1 VPEKHRSRRG
11 HEEQEEHV
19 NHEAWVI
26 PYADMLTLLMGLFL
40 VLWSMSTTDLAKLE
54 KLSQSLREGFGVASP
69 ANDAAASAIDT
80 GSNGLLAAEAGPDLG
95 VERRSDP
102 VQVDRAFDALDRE
115 RAHEQALD
123 AANRELDDIEARITQ
138 SAADAGV
145 AESIGL
151 RREER
156 GLVVTVVTD
165 EVLFAPG
172 AADLAAGGR
181 IVLDALVPALQ
192 GFDNPL
198 AIEGH
203 TDDRPIATDR
213 FPSNWELS
221 TARATSVLRYL
232 AEAHGF
238 AGGRLTASGYG
249 AERPIGDNTI
259 DAGRAA
265 NRRVE
270 LVVLADVPLGPS
282 GPAERTGEGP
292 SGPAERMTEEETDG

>member
-11 HEEQEEHV
+11 HEEHEEHV

-40 VLWSMSTTDLAKLE
+40 VLWSMSTTDLEKLE
-54 KLSQSLREGFGVASP
+54 QLRESLAEGFGVSSP
-69 ANDAAASAIDT
+69 AHDAAPSVIES
-80 GSNGLLAAEAGPDLG
+80 GSNGLLAADAGPDLG

-102 VQVDRAFDALDRE
+102 VQVDRAFEALDRQQ
-115 RAHEQALD
+115 AHEQAVK
-123 AANRELDDIEARITQ
+123 AANRELDDIEAMITE
-138 SAADAGV
+138 SAEAAGV
-145 AESIGL
+145 ASSIGM

-172 AADLAAGGR
+172 SADLEARGR
-181 IVLDALVPALQ
+181 AVLGALVPALRR
-192 GFDNPL
+192 FDNPL

-203 TDDRPIATDR
+203 TDDRPISTSR

-221 TARATSVLRYL
+221 TSRATSVLRYL
-232 AEAHGF
+232 EEAHGF
-238 AGGRLTASGYG
+238 RGSRLTAAGYG
-249 AERPIGDNTI
+249 AERPIGDNTTS
-259 DAGRAA
+259 DGRTA

-270 LVVLADVPLGPS
+270 LVVLADVPL
-282 GPAERTGEGP
+282 
-292 SGPAERMTEEETDG
+292 EETDG

>member
-1 VPEKHRSRRG
+1 VPEKRARRRV
-11 HEEQEEHV
+11 HDEDEEHA

-40 VLWSMSTTDLAKLE
+40 VLWSMSTTDLE
-54 KLSQSLREGFGVASP
+54 KLQALRESLAESFGVSSP
-69 ANDAAASAIDT
+69 SGDAASSVIEGGAGGVLDSA
-80 GSNGLLAAEAGPDLG
+80 AAPDLG
-95 VERRSDP
+95 VERRADP

-115 RAHEQALD
+115 EAHRAAVEAASSELDSVESMIEQA
-123 AANRELDDIEARITQ
+123 A
-138 SAADAGV
+138 SAAGV
-145 AESIGL
+145 SSSIGL

-172 AADLAAGGR
+172 SADLAPGGR
-181 IVLDALVPALQ
+181 TVLDALVPALRR
-192 GFDNPL
+192 FDNPL

-203 TDDRPIATDR
+203 TDDRPISTSR

-232 AEAHGF
+232 VEAHGF
-238 AGGRLTASGYG
+238 AGVRLTAAGYG
-249 AERPIGDNTI
+249 AERPIGDNAT

-270 LVVLADVPLGPS
+270 LVVLADIPI
-282 GPAERTGEGP
+282 
-292 SGPAERMTEEETDG
+292 EEHDG

>member
-1 VPEKHRSRRG
+1 VPDKRHARRN
-11 HEEQEEHV
+11 HEEHEDHV

-40 VLWSMSTTDLAKLE
+40 VLWSMSTTDLKKME
-54 KLSQSLREGFGVASP
+54 QLSQSLAEGFGVSSSSDDGASV
-69 ANDAAASAIDT
+69 IEG
-80 GSNGLLAAEAGPDLG
+80 GSDGLLDPSSGPDLG
-95 VERRSDP
+95 AARASDP
-102 VQVDRAFDALDRE
+102 VQVDRAFAALDAQQ
-115 RAHEQALD
+115 AHEQAV
-123 AANRELDDIEARITQ
+123 AAASQELDDIEAMISE
-138 SAADAGV
+138 SAAAAGV
-145 AESIGL
+145 SDSIGM

-172 AADLAAGGR
+172 SALLESEGR
-181 IVLDALVPALQ
+181 AVLDALVPALR
-192 GFDNPL
+192 GFDNAL

-203 TDDRPIATDR
+203 TDDRPIATSQ

-232 AEAHGF
+232 AEMHGF

-259 DAGRAA
+259 DAGRTA

-270 LVVLADVPLGPS
+270 LVVLADTPLEP
-282 GPAERTGEGP
+282 TGD
-292 SGPAERMTEEETDG
+292 SDG

>member
-1 VPEKHRSRRG
+1 
-11 HEEQEEHV
+11 
-19 NHEAWVI
+19 
-26 PYADMLTLLMGLFL
+26 MLTLLMGLFL

-54 KLSQSLREGFGVASP
+54 QLRESLAEGFGVDSP
-69 ANDAAASAIDT
+69 ADDAAPSVIDT
-80 GSNGLLAAEAGPDLG
+80 GSNGLLGSDAGPDLG

-115 RAHEQALD
+115 KAHEQAVD
-123 AANRELDDIEARITQ
+123 AANRELDDIEAMITE
-138 SAADAGV
+138 SAAAAGV
-145 AESIGL
+145 AESIGM

-172 AADLAAGGR
+172 SADLAAGGR
-181 IVLDALVPALQ
+181 TVLDALVPALRS
-192 GFDNPL
+192 FDNPL

-203 TDDRPIATDR
+203 TDDRPISTSR

-232 AEAHGF
+232 AETHGF
-238 AGGRLTASGYG
+238 AGVRLTAAGYG
-249 AERPIGDNTI
+249 AERPIGDNST

-270 LVVLADVPLGPS
+270 LVVLADVPL
-282 GPAERTGEGP
+282 
-292 SGPAERMTEEETDG
+292 EETDG

>member
-1 VPEKHRSRRG
+1 VPDKHRSRRG
-11 HEEQEEHV
+11 HEDHEEHV

-54 KLSQSLREGFGVASP
+54 KLSQSLREGFGVDSP
-69 ANDAAASAIDT
+69 ADDAAPSVIDT
-80 GSNGLLAAEAGPDLG
+80 GSNGLLGAEAGPDLG
-95 VERRSDP
+95 AERRSDP

-115 RAHEQALD
+115 RAHEQAVQ
-123 AANRELDDIEARITQ
+123 AANRELDDIEAMINE
-138 SAADAGV
+138 SAAAAGV
-145 AESIGL
+145 TESIGL
-151 RREER
+151 RRESR

-172 AADLAAGGR
+172 SAELATGGR
-181 IVLDALVPALQ
+181 TVLDALVPALQ
-192 GFDNPL
+192 SFDNPL

-203 TDDRPIATDR
+203 TDDRPISTDR

-232 AEAHGF
+232 VEAHGF
-238 AGGRLTASGYG
+238 AGNRLTASGYG
-249 AERPIGDNTI
+249 AERPVGDNTT

-270 LVVLADVPLGPS
+270 LVVLADIATGPS
-282 GPAERTGEGP
+282 GPAERTGE
-292 SGPAERMTEEETDG
+292 EETDG